1 MSVSGWGIKSINNKY
16 KHYLSIMRKRGFGLQ
31 VTVHISQHFHR
42 SELMEEVDNKT
53 EEQQLEVD
61 SWISRQ
67 PRGM

>member
-1 MSVSGWGIKSINNKY
+1 
-16 KHYLSIMRKRGFGLQ
+16 MRKSGFGLQ

-61 SWISRQ
+61 S
-67 PRGM
+67 